1 MDAEQQRQVF
11 EVVQSKSKG
20 MPVSM
25 CRLGG
30 GYYADVY
37 LVTMEAAAPVVAK
50 VYKTQGLMQRE
61 AEQIAVLQAHAL
73 FPMPEILW
81 THNGNEQFASDIL
94 AMEYLPG
101 KNGGGLFYFSRK
113 KRDQIGNQVI
123 DNLLAWHNTENP
135 AGFGEIGDNSRLYA
149 TWQAYYAPRAEQIL
163 KMAETLCAKKQ
174 LDKKVYSIME
184 TALTRFDQIFCI
196 AIPKSALIHGDYNM
210 WNILADKKAARV
222 TAVIDPCNCMW
233 GDREMDLYQLE
244 NANGKHFQLLER
256 YRERC
261 PLSDNFCAKTAF
273 YELFT
278 EIEHYYCSGHTVV
291 EKRITKQ
298 ASALQKFL

>member
-37 LVTMEAAAPVVAK
+37 LVTMETAAPVVAK
-50 VYKTQGLMQRE
+50 VYKSQGLMQRE

-73 FPMPEILW
+73 FQMPKILW
-81 THNGNEQFASDIL
+81 THTGNEQFASDIL

-184 TALTRFDQIFCI
+184 TALTRLT
-196 AIPKSALIHGDYNM
+196 KSFA
-210 WNILADKKAARV
+210 
-222 TAVIDPCNCMW
+222 
-233 GDREMDLYQLE
+233 
-244 NANGKHFQLLER
+244 
-256 YRERC
+256 
-261 PLSDNFCAKTAF
+261 
-273 YELFT
+273 
-278 EIEHYYCSGHTVV
+278 
-291 EKRITKQ
+291 
-298 ASALQKFL
+298 